1 MKGLENVNLE
11 KLIKI
16 IEELKRRTSECL
28 NVEKKESNVEKKAN
42 ESVTDKPPQFTW
54 LKVQTLKPEIGRNLA
69 LLGKPYRD
77 QLANHKT
84 LKSKTSR
91 ISARTFG
98 HNNRP
103 KTVWMSGYKED
114 TKDTM

>member
-16 IEELKRRTSECL
+16 IEELKRSTSECL
-28 NVEKKESNVEKKAN
+28 NVEKKAN

-54 LKVQTLKPEIGRNLA
+54 LKVQTLKPETARNLA
-69 LLGKPYRD
+69 LFGKPFRD
-77 QLANHKT
+77 QRASHKT

-91 ISARTFG
+91 ISSRTFG
-98 HNNRP
+98 QNN
-103 KTVWMSGYKED
+103 KHQTVWMSGYKD
-114 TKDTM
+114 TKNTM